1 MFGNSIAMMDKS
13 MDYLWKRQE
22 IIADNI
28 ANIDTPGYK
37 KKRME
42 FEETFRSKLKAA
54 AGVGNRDN
62 VKQAIQ
68 TTGYQIIEEPYTT
81 RADGNGV
88 NADVE
93 YTNLTRTALHYQYL
107 SRAVSD
113 NITRYRSAIKGQ

>member
-1 MFGNSIAMMDKS
+1 MFGNSITMMDKS

-22 IIADNI
+22 IITDNI
-28 ANIDTPGYK
+28 ANVDTPGYK
-37 KKRME
+37 KKRLE

-54 AGVGNRDN
+54 AALGKRDE

-68 TTGYQIIEEPYTT
+68 TTGYQVIEEPHIT

-93 YTNLTRTALHYQYL
+93 YTDLTRTTLHYQYL

-113 NITRYRSAIKGQ
+113 DITRYRSVIKGQ